1 MQVQEAYQNHVS
13 IAGRSNRFKVT
24 HPDFGWTMFLLL
36 DLLKGLWSSIYR
48 NTENLFEAYW
58 TRNQSLSAQIETL
71 FPAISAD
78 T

>member
-1 MQVQEAYQNHVS
+1 MDDVS
-13 IAGRSNRFKVT
+13 FV
-24 HPDFGWTMFLLL
+24 
-36 DLLKGLWSSIYR
+36 DLLKGIWSSIYR
-48 NTENLFEAYW
+48 NTENFFEAYW